1 MQSIIRLFKRIFSD
15 IGSGKNIE
23 AYVVSLVAVILAAI
37 GVIDDIVP
45 DSVKFAAILAALA
58 LLLFKSTA
66 PEDNTVDLD
75 SVLRDRQ
82 SFTPFHEFIE
92 GAKVLWVYGPSAVN
106 VLRHA
111 DEIKRTILDRGGEVR
126 VLLQDPDADDG
137 LNILLKQLDKIHDL
151 RDDIKTSLRT
161 LQAISERSNTGTL
174 EYGVL
179 PYSPGFSLI
188 IVDPDGRDGRLVIE
202 FYGYENDMIS
212 QRMHIPIRR
221 EQSQYWFE
229 YWDEQYQVMW
239 ESARK
244 LNSVAKSQPRA

>member
-1 MQSIIRLFKRIFSD
+1 MRAIIRFFKRIFSD
-15 IGSGKNIE
+15 IVSGKNIE
-23 AYVVSLVAVILAAI
+23 SYVVSFVVVALALI

-66 PEDNTVDLD
+66 PEDKTVDLD

-92 GAKVLWVYGPSAVN
+92 GAKVLWIYGPSAVN

-111 DEIKRTILDRGGEVR
+111 DEIKRTVLDRGGSVR
-126 VLLQDPDADDG
+126 VLLQDPEATDG
-137 LNILLKQLDKIHDL
+137 LNILINQLDKIHDL

-161 LQAISERSNTGTL
+161 LEAISQWRTAGTV

-229 YWDEQYQVMW
+229 YWDQQYRLMW
-239 ESARK
+239 NSARQ
-244 LNSVAKSQPRA
+244 LDGSEKS

>member
-1 MQSIIRLFKRIFSD
+1 MRAIIRFFKRIFSD
-15 IGSGKNIE
+15 IVSGKNIE
-23 AYVVSLVAVILAAI
+23 SYVVSFVAVVLALI

-66 PEDNTVDLD
+66 PEDKTVDLD

-92 GAKVLWVYGPSAVN
+92 GAKVLWIYGPSAVN

-111 DEIKRTILDRGGEVR
+111 DEIKRTVLDRGGSVR
-126 VLLQDPDADDG
+126 VLLQDPEATDG
-137 LNILLKQLDKIHDL
+137 LNILINQLDKIHDL

-161 LQAISERSNTGTL
+161 LEAISQWRTAGTV

-229 YWDEQYQVMW
+229 YWDQQYRLMW
-239 ESARK
+239 NSARQ
-244 LNSVAKSQPRA
+244 LDGSEKS

>member
-1 MQSIIRLFKRIFSD
+1 MRAIIRFFKRIFSD
-15 IGSGKNIE
+15 IVSGKNIE
-23 AYVVSLVAVILAAI
+23 SYVVSFVAVALALI

-66 PEDNTVDLD
+66 PEDKTVDLD

-92 GAKVLWVYGPSAVN
+92 GAKVLWIYGPSAVN

-111 DEIKRTILDRGGEVR
+111 DEIKRTVLDRGGSVR
-126 VLLQDPDADDG
+126 VLLQDPEATDG
-137 LNILLKQLDKIHDL
+137 LNILINQLDKIHDL

-161 LQAISERSNTGTL
+161 LEAISQWRTAGTV

-229 YWDEQYQVMW
+229 YWDQQYRLMW
-239 ESARK
+239 NSARQ
-244 LNSVAKSQPRA
+244 LDGSEKS

>member
-1 MQSIIRLFKRIFSD
+1 M
-15 IGSGKNIE
+15 
-23 AYVVSLVAVILAAI
+23 
-37 GVIDDIVP
+37 P

-66 PEDNTVDLD
+66 PEDKTVDLD

-92 GAKVLWVYGPSAVN
+92 GAKVLWIYGPSAVN

-111 DEIKRTILDRGGEVR
+111 DEIKRTVLDRGGSVR
-126 VLLQDPDADDG
+126 VLLQDPEATDG
-137 LNILLKQLDKIHDL
+137 LNILINQLDKIHDL

-161 LQAISERSNTGTL
+161 LEAISQWRTAGTV

-229 YWDEQYQVMW
+229 YWDQQYRLMW
-239 ESARK
+239 NSARQ
-244 LNSVAKSQPRA
+244 LDGSEKS